1 MRQAFEITDITN
13 IDKLYGRRPL
23 VRKLSILAKR
33 CENASII
40 GARRFGK
47 TCLLKSMVNY
57 IRTSNDIKVYPIYL
71 DFKTED
77 IKGTDAAYR
86 YMLSIFVTN
95 LFVDGVFT
103 KKEAF
108 GTVSLTPSDDWTEID
123 EQLQILSGSRL
134 QSCLKRII
142 IFFSSYLEKTI
153 LFIIDEYE
161 YLFKY
166 VLDTPASFMKL
177 RELST
182 SIIDN
187 DLRPFAFW
195 ISGALSW
202 DHLCS
207 VIGSGECNPISA
219 TEFVEPI
226 EKSDFVSMWNDEC
239 NLIEDETLHKTVMDA
254 VDYAW
259 NKSGGVPFYGKLIG
273 AYVLRNSTLPE
284 YSICAPFFK
293 EMLQKTLSVAEIN
306 ILKQLSKEVNVPRNS
321 FGFSTLQEKGFINVE
336 KSKPLL
342 SINFLKEYLI
352 ADMADNS
359 IVKDKKREHESLVI
373 EIGQLIENINKTQEN
388 KRRNYIFKPTVDSVS
403 TYKDLTGPCYSS
415 ELFAEFSCAL
425 YRIYFEWTKDGK
437 PRELLPNNQ
446 FKYNDFAQFVDI
458 ARHSLGKA
466 HQMDT
471 FELAN
476 GKKSK
481 SDMLQALLGS
491 ANEPKD
497 PDEFYKL
504 QLGFLRLFK
513 STLTDIQNFVRKN

>member
-1 MRQAFEITDITN
+1 MKQAFEITDITVIN
-13 IDKLYGRRPL
+13 KLYGRDQL
-23 VRKLSILAKR
+23 IRKLSILANR
-33 CENASII
+33 CENTSII

-47 TCLLKSMVNY
+47 TSLLKSMVNY
-57 IRTSNDIKVYPIYL
+57 FRDNEGFKVYPIYL

-77 IKGTDAAYR
+77 LKGTDVAYR
-86 YMLSIFVTN
+86 YMISILVTN
-95 LFVDGVFT
+95 LYIDGIFT
-103 KKEAF
+103 TEESF
-108 GTVSLTPSDDWTEID
+108 GSVSITPSEEWTEVD
-123 EQLQILSGSRL
+123 EQIQPLSGARL

-142 IFFSSYLEKTI
+142 VFFASYLEKTI

-182 SIIDN
+182 SIINN
-187 DLRPFAFW
+187 DLRPFVFW

-226 EKSDFVSMWNDEC
+226 GKSDFISMWNDEC
-239 NLIEDETLHKTVMDA
+239 NLIENDSLRNYVKNA
-254 VDYAW
+254 VNYAW
-259 NKSGGVPFYGKLIG
+259 EKSGGVPFYGKLIG
-273 AYVLRNSTLPE
+273 AYLLRNNLFPE

-306 ILKQLSKEVNVPRNS
+306 ILKRLSKGENIPKNS
-321 FGFSTLQEKGFINVE
+321 LGFSTLQEKGFVFVE
-336 KSKPLL
+336 KNRYSL
-342 SINFLKEYLI
+342 SISYLKEYLI

-359 IVKDKKREHESLVI
+359 IGKGRKSEHESLVL

-388 KRRNYIFKPTVDSVS
+388 KGKKYIFKPTVDSVS

-415 ELFAEFSCAL
+415 DLFAEFSCAL
-425 YRIYFEWTKDGK
+425 YRIYFEWTKDVK
-437 PRELLPNNQ
+437 PRDLLPNNY
-446 FKYNDFAQFVDI
+446 FKYNDFAQFIDI
-458 ARHSLGKA
+458 ARHSLGRA

-471 FELAN
+471 FDLAD

-481 SDMLQALLGS
+481 AEMLQALLGS
-491 ANEPKD
+491 VNEPKD
-497 PDEFYKL
+497 LEEFYKL
-504 QLGFLRLFK
+504 QIGFLRLFK
-513 STLTDIQNFVRKN
+513 STLTEIQNFVRKN

>member
-1 MRQAFEITDITN
+1 MKQAFEITDITD
-13 IDKLYGRRPL
+13 IDKLYGREPL
-23 VRKLSILAKR
+23 KKKLSILAKR
-33 CENASII
+33 CENTSII

-47 TCLLKSMVNY
+47 TSLLKSMVNY
-57 IRTSNDIKVYPIYL
+57 IRVNDEIKVYPIYL

-77 IKGTDAAYR
+77 LKGTDVAYR
-86 YMLSIFVTN
+86 YMISIFVTN
-95 LFVDGVFT
+95 LFVDGIFT
-103 KKEAF
+103 KKETF
-108 GTVSLTPSDDWTEID
+108 GTVSLTPSDEWTEID
-123 EQLQILSGSRL
+123 EQIQSLTGARL

-142 IFFSSYLEKTI
+142 VFFASYLEKTI

-166 VLDTPASFMKL
+166 VLDSPASFMKL

-182 SIIDN
+182 SIIDD
-187 DLRPFAFW
+187 DLRPFVFW

-226 EKSDFVSMWNDEC
+226 GKSDFISMWNDEC
-239 NLIEDETLHKTVMDA
+239 DLIEDEILRKFVVSA
-254 VDYAW
+254 VNFAW
-259 NKSGGVPFYGKLIG
+259 EKSGGVPFYGKLIG
-273 AYVLRNSTLPE
+273 AYVLRNASLPE
-284 YSICAPFFK
+284 YSICVPFFK
-293 EMLQKTLSVAEIN
+293 EMLQKTLSVAETN
-306 ILKQLSKEVNVPRNS
+306 ILKQLSKGVNVPKHS
-321 FGFSTLQEKGFINVE
+321 LGFSSLQEKGFIIEE
-336 KSKPLL
+336 KSKSLL

-359 IVKDKKREHESLVI
+359 IGKSKKSEHESLVL

-388 KRRNYIFKPTVDSVS
+388 KSRKYIFKPTVDSVS
-403 TYKDLTGPCYSS
+403 TYKDLTGPCFSS
-415 ELFAEFSCAL
+415 DLFAEFSCAL
-425 YRIYFEWTKDGK
+425 YRIYFEWTKDAK
-437 PRELLPNNQ
+437 PRDLLPNNN
-446 FKYNDFAQFVDI
+446 FKYNDFAQLIDI

-471 FELAN
+471 FQLGD
-476 GKKSK
+476 GKMSK
-481 SDMLQALLGS
+481 SDMLLRLLGS
-491 ANEPKD
+491 VNEPKD

-504 QLGFLRLFK
+504 QIGFLRLFK

>member
-1 MRQAFEITDITN
+1 MKQAFEITDITN
-13 IDKLYGRRPL
+13 IDKLYGREPL

-33 CENASII
+33 CENTSLI

-47 TCLLKSMVNY
+47 TSLLKSMVNY
-57 IRTSNDIKVYPIYL
+57 IRSNEEIKVYPVYL

-86 YMLSIFVTN
+86 YMISIFVTN
-95 LFVDGVFT
+95 LFENGVFT
-103 KKEAF
+103 KEESF
-108 GTVSLTPSDDWTEID
+108 GSVSLTPSDEWTEID
-123 EQLQILSGSRL
+123 EQIQSLSGARL

-142 IFFSSYLEKTI
+142 VFFASYLEETI

-226 EKSDFVSMWNDEC
+226 GKSDFISMWNDEC
-239 NLIEDETLHKTVMDA
+239 ELIEDKGIRKSVSEAVNDA
-254 VDYAW
+254 W
-259 NKSGGVPFYGKLIG
+259 EKSGGVPFYGKLIG
-273 AYVLRNSTLPE
+273 AYVLRNAVFPD
-284 YSICAPFFK
+284 YSICSPFFK
-293 EMLQKTLSVAEIN
+293 EMLQKTLSVAETN
-306 ILKQLSKEVNVPRNS
+306 ILKQLAKGVNVPQNS
-321 FGFSTLQEKGFINVE
+321 LGFSALQDKGLINVE
-336 KSKPLL
+336 KSKASL
-342 SINFLKEYLI
+342 SINFLKDYLI

-359 IVKDKKREHESLVI
+359 VGKEKKAEHETLVL

-388 KRRNYIFKPTVDSVS
+388 KGRKYIFKPTVDSVS

-415 ELFAEFSCAL
+415 DLFAEFSCAL

-437 PRELLPNNQ
+437 PRDMLPNNH

-471 FELAN
+471 FELAE
-476 GKKSK
+476 GKMSK
-481 SDMLQALLGS
+481 PDMLQTLLGS
-491 ANEPKD
+491 VNEPKD
-497 PDEFYKL
+497 PSEFYRL
-504 QLGFLRLFK
+504 QLGFLRLFR
-513 STLTDIQNFVRKN
+513 STLTDIQNFVRRN